1 MCVPLDTKAA
11 ERTKLETDAHSFI
24 TTKLETDAGAVA
36 VALAKQK
43 KKSEQGAKKG
53 EEGVAKG
60 EEGVAKGEEGVKKG
74 EEVHAPIT
82 ALSQVEL
89 KASKRKL

>member
-1 MCVPLDTKAA
+1 MDTKAA

-60 EEGVAKGEEGVKKG
+60 EEGVKKG